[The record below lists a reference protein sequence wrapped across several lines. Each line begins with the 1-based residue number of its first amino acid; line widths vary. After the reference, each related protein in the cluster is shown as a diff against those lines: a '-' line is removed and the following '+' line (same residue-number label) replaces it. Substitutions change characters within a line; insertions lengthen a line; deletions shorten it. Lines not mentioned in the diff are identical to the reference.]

1 MTGEEATA
9 WIHHFRSVPPSSMLI
24 PRELA
29 ELRVVQINRSI
40 DRKKHPH
47 GVTVKEVAPHTLFHS
62 ERKERKAPK
71 VNPLKVRQALAET
84 VPKEPDGR
92 IRVLILDKKQAESNG

>member
-29 ELRVVQINRSI
+29 ELRVVQINRGI

-47 GVTVKEVAPHTLFHS
+47 GLTVKEVAPHTLFHS
-62 ERKERKAPK
+62 ERRERKAK
-71 VNPLKVRQALAET
+71 VSPLKVRQALADM

-92 IRVLILDKKQAESNG
+92 IRVLILDKSDTESNG